1 MFVQG
6 NWRSSHSPISG
17 CSHTANWSTW
27 QYFKHAIWFEADI
40 CGRNVMVIWFG
51 GFCDFNHH
59 VSLQALTPY
68 SMVPDWTPVAKNL
81 TRVAWRPST
90 IAYNP
95 VNLRFGWNVKDWST
109 WCSGGWR
116 TWSRSGCCLLLS
128 GRAPSTLKK
137 REESLLKDFLISP
150 PTELNVPCLKLRIV
164 DHQCNDHHEN

>member
-27 QYFKHAIWFEADI
+27 QSFKRAIWFEAE
-40 CGRNVMVIWFG
+40 MWWWIWILWSI
-51 GFCDFNHH
+51 HH

-150 PTELNVPCLKLRIV
+150 PTELNVSGLKLRIV
-164 DHQCNDHHEN
+164 DHQCNDYHEN